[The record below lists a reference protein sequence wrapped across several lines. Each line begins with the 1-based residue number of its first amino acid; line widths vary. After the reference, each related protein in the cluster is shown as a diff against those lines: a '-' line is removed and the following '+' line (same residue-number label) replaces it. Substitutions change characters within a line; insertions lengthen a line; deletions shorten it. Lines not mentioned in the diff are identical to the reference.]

1 MNDRIQAGVATPP
14 STPSPSSS
22 PSSSARAGAPAA
34 AGDGGARWRPEVLA
48 FIEAHRR
55 DGHRC
60 ARLDP
65 LGVSRPADPT
75 LLDPQR
81 FGLQPGDWLSPA
93 GTPLWSART
102 VADLDRV
109 LKSIY
114 CGGLALDASA
124 VRDAARREWLFHEME
139 AAPPGAGGAAGRL
152 ALLERL
158 IRAQGWEE
166 HVAQAFPHAKR
177 FSLQGNETLIPL
189 LDALCEEAA
198 GLGVRRI
205 FLGMPHR
212 GRVNVLVNLMGFAPA
227 RVLDYFDPKSPHPE
241 LHTDLVY
248 HLGGERELDTP
259 RGRVTLTL
267 AHNPSHLQS
276 VHPVLT
282 GLARA
287 CQDALSRAH
296 ADQDGRRLVL
306 PLMLHGDAAF
316 AGQGVVMET
325 LMLGGK
331 PGYTVGGTV
340 HVIINNQVGFT
351 EPNPMSAWPAQYCTD
366 VTRMVD
372 APVLRVNAD
381 EPEQALRAAA
391 IAMAWRARFGSD
403 IVIDLIGYRRLG
415 HSESDVP
422 ALTRP
427 RIHALMQSH
436 PTIVDRYAAAL
447 RADGVVPP
455 DTDMASHVTHG
466 RVRAH
471 QAFAD
476 PAMPEEDESPAPL
489 RRPGEVPPLDAAAL
503 RALVEPMVR
512 WPEGFEPHAMVRTL
526 ADHWRRMA
534 GLDEPP
540 LAADWCF
547 AENLAYATILRGGL
561 NLRISGMDVRRGT
574 FLHRQAVWTS
584 QAADG
589 DGGPRDFVPLRQIA
603 QDGGESGESGGGAAD
618 GRVPAG
624 RFDIFNSPLSEEA
637 VLGFEYGYS
646 VGAQRTL
653 TVWEAQFG
661 DFVNGAQVFVDQYIS
676 SGEEKWGDTS
686 SLTVLLP
693 HGNEGI
699 GPDHS
704 SGYLSRFLQL
714 CGEDNMRVA
723 CPSTAAQ
730 WFHLLRRQ
738 AFDTLR
744 KPLIVMSPKGTLY
757 WEKASHAAIEDLTHG
772 RFQPVIDDAGIKLP
786 RQVERLLLCS
796 GKVYYDLDRGRH
808 SVARA
813 DLAIARIEQ
822 FYPFPEDEIVA
833 LLARYPALV
842 EITWVQEEHRQQ
854 GAWTFIREH
863 MDGLLPR
870 QVQLRCVARR
880 ANGSGATS
888 SHAIHQL
895 EQVELVARA
904 LGEA

>member
-1 MNDRIQAGVATPP
+1 MNDRIHD
-14 STPSPSSS
+14 
-22 PSSSARAGAPAA
+22 GAPA
-34 AGDGGARWRPEVLA
+34 GGSSTRWRPEVLA

-55 DGHRC
+55 DGHRS

-81 FGLQPGDWLSPA
+81 FGLQPGDWLSPR

-102 VADLDRV
+102 VADLDRA
-109 LKSIY
+109 LKAIY

-124 VRDAARREWLFHEME
+124 VRDASRRDWLHHAME
-139 AAPPGAGGAAGRL
+139 SAPPGAGGATDRL
-152 ALLERL
+152 ALLDRL

-177 FSLQGNETLIPL
+177 FSLEGNETLIPL
-189 LDALCEEAA
+189 LDALCEQAA
-198 GLGVRRI
+198 GHGVRRV

-227 RVLDYFDPKSPHPE
+227 RVLDFFDSKSLHPE
-241 LHTDLVY
+241 RHTDLIY
-248 HLGGERELDTP
+248 HLGGERDIDTP
-259 RGRVTLTL
+259 QGRLTLTL

-287 CQDALSRAH
+287 CQDALSRER

-391 IAMAWRARFGSD
+391 IALDWRARFGSD

-427 RIHALMQSH
+427 RIHALTQTH

-447 RADGVVPP
+447 RADRILPP
-455 DTDMASHVTHG
+455 GTDMASHVTRS

-471 QAFAD
+471 QAFSD
-476 PAMPEEDESPAPL
+476 PAMPEADDAPSPL
-489 RRPGEVPPLDAAAL
+489 RRPGEVPALDAAGVQ
-503 RALVEPMVR
+503 ALVDPMTQL
-512 WPEGFEPHAMVRTL
+512 PAGFEPHAMVRTL
-526 ADHWRRMA
+526 TDHWRRMA
-534 GLDEPP
+534 GLADPP
-540 LAADWCF
+540 LRADWCF
-547 AENLAYATILRGGL
+547 AENLAYATILQGGL
-561 NLRISGMDVRRGT
+561 NVRISGMDVRRGT

-584 QAADG
+584 QAPSQTTSQTPSQTTAAT
-589 DGGPRDFVPLRQIA
+589 GPAGEGTATEFVPLRQI
-603 QDGGESGESGGGAAD
+603 GGGGDRSVGGAGPGD
-618 GRVPAG
+618 PSRG

-646 VGAQRTL
+646 VGAPRTL

-686 SLTVLLP
+686 SLVMLLP

-714 CGEDNMRVA
+714 CGEDNLRVA

-744 KPLIVMSPKGTLY
+744 KPLVVMSPKGTLY
-757 WEKASHAAIEDLTHG
+757 HEKASHANIADLTDG
-772 RFQPVIDDAGIKLP
+772 RFQTVIDDAAVERPAQI
-786 RQVERLLLCS
+786 ERLLLCS
-796 GKVYYDLDRGRH
+796 GKVHHDLERGRR

-813 DLAIARIEQ
+813 DLALARIEQ
-822 FYPFPEDEIVA
+822 FYPFPADELAA
-833 LLARYPALV
+833 LFARYPGLV

-854 GAWTFIREH
+854 GAWTFIREQ
-863 MDGLLPR
+863 MDAVLP
-870 QVQLRCVARR
+870 QHVQLRCVARR

>member
-1 MNDRIQAGVATPP
+1 MNDRIHEPAPTGV
-14 STPSPSSS
+14 
-22 PSSSARAGAPAA
+22 PA
-34 AGDGGARWRPEVLA
+34 ARWRPEVLA
-48 FIEAHRR
+48 FIDAHRR
-55 DGHRC
+55 DGHRS

-65 LGVSRPADPT
+65 LGLSRPVDPT

-81 FGLQPGDWLSPA
+81 FGLQPGEWLSPT

-102 VADLDRV
+102 VADLDRS
-109 LKSIY
+109 LKATY
-114 CGGLALDASA
+114 CGALALDASA
-124 VRDAARREWLFHEME
+124 VRDASRRDWLFHEME
-139 AAPPGAGGAAGRL
+139 AAPPAPDSAAGRL

-158 IRAQGWEE
+158 IRAEGWEQ

-177 FSLQGNETLIPL
+177 FSLEGNETLIPL
-189 LDALCEEAA
+189 LDALCEHAA
-198 GLGVRRI
+198 GLGVRRV

-212 GRVNVLVNLMGFAPA
+212 GRVNVLVNLMGLPPA

-259 RGRVTLTL
+259 QGRLTLTL

-287 CQDALSRAH
+287 CQDAMSREH

-427 RIHALMQSH
+427 RIHALTQSH
-436 PTIVDRYAAAL
+436 PTIVERYTAAL

-476 PAMPEEDESPAPL
+476 PDPHRAVSVPAPL
-489 RRPGEVPPLDAAAL
+489 RRPGEAPPLDVEGM
-503 RALVEPMVR
+503 RALVRAMTR
-512 WPEGFEPHAMVRTL
+512 LPEGFEPHAMVRTL
-526 ADHWRRMA
+526 VEHWQRMA
-534 GLDEPP
+534 GLADTTQPV
-540 LAADWCF
+540 DWCF
-547 AENLAYATILRGGL
+547 AENLAYATVLRGGHHV
-561 NLRISGMDVRRGT
+561 RVSGMDVRRGT

-584 QAADG
+584 QETSEAGPARGAPAAAG
-589 DGGPRDFVPLRQIA
+589 AAAEFVPLRQVTA
-603 QDGGESGESGGGAAD
+603 GDGPGPGP
-618 GRVPAG
+618 VG

-646 VGAQRTL
+646 VGASRTL

-686 SLTVLLP
+686 SLTLLLP
-693 HGNEGI
+693 HGHEGI

-704 SGYLSRFLQL
+704 SAYLSRFLQL
-714 CGEDNMRVA
+714 CGADNLRVA

-744 KPLIVMSPKGTLY
+744 KPLVVMSPKGTLY
-757 WEKASHAAIEDLTHG
+757 WEKVSHASIEALTGG
-772 RFQPVIDDAGIKLP
+772 RFEAVLDDVSVERP
-786 RQVERLLLCS
+786 EQVERLLLCS
-796 GKVYYDLDRGRH
+796 GKVYYDLDRGRRA
-808 SVARA
+808 VARA
-813 DLAIARIEQ
+813 DLAVARIEQ
-822 FYPFPEDEIVA
+822 FYPFPEDA
-833 LLARYPALV
+833 LTALFARYPALV

-854 GAWTFIREH
+854 GAWSFIREH
-863 MDGLLPR
+863 LEPAMPPHAR
-870 QVQLRCVARR
+870 LRCVSRA

-888 SHAIHQL
+888 SQAIHAR
-895 EQVELVARA
+895 EQADLVARA
-904 LGEA
+904 LGEG

>member
-1 MNDRIQAGVATPP
+1 MNDRIQEGATAPASLSDSRP
-14 STPSPSSS
+14 DPRSASPS
-22 PSSSARAGAPAA
+22 AA
-34 AGDGGARWRPEVLA
+34 AGARWRPEVLA

-55 DGHRC
+55 DGHRS

-65 LGVSRPADPT
+65 LGVSRPADPG
-75 LLDPQR
+75 LLDPQC
-81 FGLQPGDWLSPA
+81 FGLQPGEWLSPA
-93 GTPLWSART
+93 GAPLWSART
-102 VADLDRV
+102 VADLDRA
-109 LKSIY
+109 LKAIY

-124 VRDAARREWLFHEME
+124 VRDASRRDWLHHEME
-139 AAPPGAGGAAGRL
+139 ASPPVPGGAAERL
-152 ALLERL
+152 ALLDRL

-177 FSLQGNETLIPL
+177 FSLEGNETLIPL
-189 LDALCEEAA
+189 LDALCAEAA
-198 GLGVRRI
+198 DHGVRRI

-212 GRVNVLVNLMGFAPA
+212 GRVNVLVNLMGFPPA
-227 RVLDYFDPKSPHPE
+227 RVLDHFDPKSPHPE
-241 LHTDLVY
+241 RHTDLVY

-259 RGRVTLTL
+259 RGRLTLTL

-287 CQDALSRAH
+287 CQDALSRER

-366 VTRMVD
+366 VTRMID

-427 RIHALMQSH
+427 RIHALTQSH

-447 RADGVVPP
+447 RADRVVPP
-455 DTDMASHVTHG
+455 DTDLASHVTRS

-471 QAFAD
+471 QAFSD
-476 PAMPEEDESPAPL
+476 PALPAEDETPSPL
-489 RRPGEVPPLDAAAL
+489 RRPGAVPALDAAGVQAL
-503 RALVEPMVR
+503 IDPMTR
-512 WPEGFEPHAMVRTL
+512 LPDGFEPHAMVRTL
-526 ADHWRRMA
+526 VDHWRRMA
-534 GLDEPP
+534 GLAEPP
-540 LAADWCF
+540 LRADWCF

-561 NLRISGMDVRRGT
+561 NVRVSGMDVRRGT

-584 QAADG
+584 QEAGSAGGARDGTAAE
-589 DGGPRDFVPLRQIA
+589 FVPLRQVA
-603 QDGGESGESGGGAAD
+603 AGDGPS
-618 GRVPAG
+618 G
-624 RFDIFNSPLSEEA
+624 RFDIHNSPLSEEA

-646 VGAQRTL
+646 VGAARTL

-686 SLTVLLP
+686 SLAVLLP

-714 CGEDNMRVA
+714 CGEDNLRVA

-757 WEKASHAAIEDLTHG
+757 WEKASHAGIEELTG
-772 RFQPVIDDAGIKLP
+772 GSFQTVIDDTTVEDP

-796 GKVYYDLDRGRH
+796 GKVYYDLDRGRR

-813 DLAIARIEQ
+813 DLAVARIEQ
-822 FYPFPEDEIVA
+822 FYPFPAQALEA

-854 GAWTFIREH
+854 GAWSFIREQ
-863 MDGLLPR
+863 MDELLPPHAR
-870 QVQLRCVARR
+870 LRCVARR
-880 ANGSGATS
+880 PNGSGATS

>member
-1 MNDRIQAGVATPP
+1 MNDRIQDGSPAGES
-14 STPSPSSS
+14 ST
-22 PSSSARAGAPAA
+22 
-34 AGDGGARWRPEVLA
+34 RWRPEVLA

-55 DGHRC
+55 DGHRS

-81 FGLQPGDWLSPA
+81 FGLQPGDWLSPR

-102 VADLDRV
+102 VADLDRA
-109 LKSIY
+109 LKAVY

-124 VRDAARREWLFHEME
+124 VRDPSRRDWLHHAME
-139 AAPPGAGGAAGRL
+139 SAPPGAGGAAERL
-152 ALLERL
+152 ALLDRL

-177 FSLQGNETLIPL
+177 FSLEGNETLIPL
-189 LDALCEEAA
+189 LDALCEAAA
-198 GLGVRRI
+198 GHGVRRV

-212 GRVNVLVNLMGFAPA
+212 GRVNVLVNLMGFPPA
-227 RVLDYFDPKSPHPE
+227 RVLDFFDPKSPHPE
-241 LHTDLVY
+241 RHTDLIY

-259 RGRVTLTL
+259 QGRLTLTL

-287 CQDALSRAH
+287 CQDALGRER

-391 IAMAWRARFGSD
+391 IALDWRSRFGAD

-427 RIHALMQSH
+427 RIHAQTQTH
-436 PTIVDRYAAAL
+436 PTVVDRYAAAL
-447 RADGVVPP
+447 RADRVLPP
-455 DTDMASHVTHG
+455 ATDMASHVTRS

-471 QAFAD
+471 QVFSD
-476 PAMPEEDESPAPL
+476 PAMPESDDAPSAL
-489 RRPGEVPPLDAAAL
+489 RRPGEVPPLDLAGVQAL
-503 RALVEPMVR
+503 IDPMTR
-512 WPEGFEPHAMVRTL
+512 LPAGFEPHAMVRTL
-526 ADHWRRMA
+526 TDHWRRMA
-534 GLDEPP
+534 GLADPP
-540 LAADWCF
+540 LRADWCF
-547 AENLAYATILRGGL
+547 AENLAYATMLQGGL
-561 NLRISGMDVRRGT
+561 NVRISGMDVRRGT

-584 QAADG
+584 QASRESEPVA
-589 DGGPRDFVPLRQIA
+589 FVPLRQI
-603 QDGGESGESGGGAAD
+603 GA
-618 GRVPAG
+618 GH
-624 RFDIFNSPLSEEA
+624 FDIFNSPLSEEA

-646 VGAQRTL
+646 VAATRTL

-686 SLTVLLP
+686 SLVMLLP

-714 CGEDNMRVA
+714 CGEDNLRVA

-744 KPLIVMSPKGTLY
+744 KPLVVMSPKGTLY
-757 WEKASHAAIEDLTHG
+757 HEQASHAEIADLTGG
-772 RFQPVIDDAGIKLP
+772 RFQTVIDDASVELP
-786 RQVERLLLCS
+786 AQVERLLLCS
-796 GKVYYDLDRGRH
+796 GKVAHDLERGRR

-813 DLAIARIEQ
+813 DLALARIEQ
-822 FYPFPEDEIVA
+822 FYPFPSEELVA
-833 LLARYPALV
+833 LFARYPRLV

-854 GAWTFIREH
+854 GAWTFIREQ
-863 MDGLLPR
+863 MDAVLP
-870 QVQLRCVARR
+870 QHVQLRCVARR

>member
-1 MNDRIQAGVATPP
+1 MNDRIHEAVAALHEHP
-14 STPSPSSS
+14 
-22 PSSSARAGAPAA
+22 
-34 AGDGGARWRPEVLA
+34 GGPWRPEVLA
-48 FIEAHRR
+48 FIDAHRR
-55 DGHRC
+55 DGHRS

-65 LGVSRPADPT
+65 LEIASPAEPA
-75 LLDPQR
+75 LLDARR
-81 FGLQPGDWLSPA
+81 FGLRPDDRLSPSGA
-93 GTPLWSART
+93 PIWGARM
-102 VADLDRV
+102 VGELDRT
-109 LKSIY
+109 LKAIY

-124 VRDAARREWLFHEME
+124 VRDDARRDWLFGAME
-139 AAPPGAGGAAGRL
+139 AGAHASGSAPERL
-152 ALLERL
+152 ELLERL
-158 IRAQGWEE
+158 IWAQDWEA
-166 HVAQAFPHAKR
+166 HVAHAFPHAKR
-177 FSLQGNETLIPL
+177 FSLEGNETLIPL
-189 LDALCEEAA
+189 LHALCEEAA
-198 GLGVRRI
+198 GHGVQRI

-212 GRVNVLVNLMGFAPA
+212 GRVNALVNLMGFPPA

-248 HLGGERELDTP
+248 HLGGQREIDTR
-259 RGRVTLTL
+259 RGRLTLTL
-267 AHNPSHLQS
+267 THNPSHLQS

-287 CQDALSRAH
+287 HQDALGGARA
-296 ADQDGRRLVL
+296 DGDARPLVL

-351 EPNPMSAWPAQYCTD
+351 EPNPMSARSARYCTD

-391 IAMAWRARFGSD
+391 IALAWRARFGSD
-403 IVIDLIGYRRLG
+403 IVIDLVGYRREG

-427 RIHALMQSH
+427 QVQARMRMH
-436 PTIVDRYAAAL
+436 PTVVDRYAAAL
-447 RADGVVPP
+447 CADGLLPYAA
-455 DTDMASHVTHG
+455 MASHIM
-466 RVRAH
+466 RIRMLAH
-471 QAFAD
+471 QAFA
-476 PAMPEEDESPAPL
+476 APAPPPDL
-489 RRPGEVPPLDAAAL
+489 ALPAAPHHRSETPRLDQDGVATLIDAMTRPPA
-503 RALVEPMVR
+503 
-512 WPEGFEPHAMVRTL
+512 GFEPHAVVRTL
-526 ADHWRRMA
+526 IDHWRRMA
-534 GLDEPP
+534 GLAQPP
-540 LAADWCF
+540 LPADWSF
-547 AENLAYATILRGGL
+547 AENLAYATMLSGGIDVRL
-561 NLRISGMDVRRGT
+561 SGMDVRRGT

-584 QAADG
+584 QVSASDDGMRAD
-589 DGGPRDFVPLRQIA
+589 PPAEFVPLRQV
-603 QDGGESGESGGGAAD
+603 GAAD
-618 GRVPAG
+618 GRSGRSG

-646 VGAQRTL
+646 VGAAGTL
-653 TVWEAQFG
+653 TLWEAQFG

-686 SLTVLLP
+686 SLVVLLP

-714 CGEDNMRVA
+714 CGDDNLRVA

-738 AFDTLR
+738 AFDPVR
-744 KPLIVMSPKGTLY
+744 KPLIVMSPKGQLY
-757 WEKASHAAIEDLTHG
+757 AEKASHAEPAELTDG
-772 RFQPVIDDAGIKLP
+772 RFQRVVDDASVANP

-796 GKVYYDLDRGRH
+796 GKVFYDLDRGRH
-808 SVARA
+808 AAART

-822 FYPFPEDEIVA
+822 LYPFPTDE
-833 LLARYPALV
+833 LLAVFAHYPSLV
-842 EITWVQEEHRQQ
+842 EVAWVQEEHRQQ
-854 GAWTFIREH
+854 GAWSFIREQI
-863 MDGLLPR
+863 DAVLPR
-870 QVQLRCVARR
+870 HVPLRCVARS

-888 SHAIHQL
+888 SQALHQR
-895 EQVELVARA
+895 EQAELVARA
-904 LGEA
+904 LGA

>member
-1 MNDRIQAGVATPP
+1 MNDRMQE
-14 STPSPSSS
+14 
-22 PSSSARAGAPAA
+22 GAPA
-34 AGDGGARWRPEVLA
+34 GETPTRWRPEVLA
-48 FIEAHRR
+48 FIDAHRR
-55 DGHRC
+55 DGHRS

-65 LGVSRPADPT
+65 LGLSRPADPT
-75 LLDPQR
+75 LLDPLR
-81 FGLQPGDWLSPA
+81 FGLHPGDWLSPR

-102 VADLDRV
+102 VADLDRA
-109 LKSIY
+109 LKAIY

-124 VRDAARREWLFHEME
+124 VRDASRRDWLHHAME
-139 AAPPGAGGAAGRL
+139 SAPPGAGGAAERL
-152 ALLERL
+152 ALLDRL

-177 FSLQGNETLIPL
+177 FSLEGNETLIPL
-189 LDALCEEAA
+189 LDALCEQAA
-198 GLGVRRI
+198 GHGVRRI

-212 GRVNVLVNLMGFAPA
+212 GRVNVLVNLMGVPPA
-227 RVLDYFDPKSPHPE
+227 RVLDFFDPKSPHPE
-241 LHTDLVY
+241 RHTDLIY

-287 CQDALSRAH
+287 CQDALSRER

-391 IAMAWRARFGSD
+391 IALDWRARFGAD

-427 RIHALMQSH
+427 RIHALTQTH
-436 PTIVDRYAAAL
+436 PTIVDRYADAL
-447 RADGVVPP
+447 RADRVLPP
-455 DTDMASHVTHG
+455 DTDMASHLTHS

-471 QAFAD
+471 QAFSD
-476 PAMPEEDESPAPL
+476 PAMPEPDEAPSPL
-489 RRPGEVPPLDAAAL
+489 RRPGEVPALDAHGVQAL
-503 RALVEPMVR
+503 IDPMTR
-512 WPEGFEPHAMVRTL
+512 LPDGFEPHAMVRTL

-534 GLDEPP
+534 GLADPP
-540 LAADWCF
+540 LRADWCF
-547 AENLAYATILRGGL
+547 AENLAYATILQGGL
-561 NLRISGMDVRRGT
+561 NVRISGMDVRRGT

-584 QAADG
+584 QTSAVTDASG
-589 DGGPRDFVPLRQIA
+589 EGGPTEFVPLRQIGA
-603 QDGGESGESGGGAAD
+603 GHVHGHGHDHDHDHGHDQGQGGGPGD
-618 GRVPAG
+618 PSRG

-646 VGAQRTL
+646 VGARRTL

-686 SLTVLLP
+686 SLVMLLP

-714 CGEDNMRVA
+714 CGEDNLRVA

-757 WEKASHAAIEDLTHG
+757 HEPASHAEIAELTSG
-772 RFQPVIDDAGIKLP
+772 CFQPVIDDASVERP
-786 RQVERLLLCS
+786 SQVERLLLCS
-796 GKVYYDLDRGRH
+796 GKVYHDLDRGRR

-813 DLAIARIEQ
+813 DLALARIEQ
-822 FYPFPEDEIVA
+822 FYPFPADA
-833 LLARYPALV
+833 LTALFARYPALV

-854 GAWTFIREH
+854 GAWTFLREQ
-863 MDGLLPR
+863 MDAVLPR
-870 QVQLRCVARR
+870 QVPLRCVARR

-888 SHAIHQL
+888 SHTIHQL
-895 EQVELVARA
+895 EQMALVARA

>member
-1 MNDRIQAGVATPP
+1 MNDRIHDD
-14 STPSPSSS
+14 
-22 PSSSARAGAPAA
+22 APA
-34 AGDGGARWRPEVLA
+34 GESSTRWRPEVLA

-55 DGHRC
+55 DGHRS

-81 FGLQPGDWLSPA
+81 FGLNPGDWLSPR

-102 VADLDRV
+102 VADLDRA
-109 LKSIY
+109 LKAIY

-124 VRDAARREWLFHEME
+124 VRDASRRDWLHHAME
-139 AAPPGAGGAAGRL
+139 SAPPGAGGATERL
-152 ALLERL
+152 ALLDRL

-177 FSLQGNETLIPL
+177 FSLEGNETLIPL

-198 GLGVRRI
+198 GHGVRRI

-212 GRVNVLVNLMGFAPA
+212 GRVNVLVNLMGFPPA
-227 RVLDYFDPKSPHPE
+227 RVLDFFDPKSPHPE
-241 LHTDLVY
+241 RHTDLIY

-259 RGRVTLTL
+259 QGRLTLTL

-287 CQDALSRAH
+287 CQDALSRER

-391 IAMAWRARFGSD
+391 IALAWRARFGSD

-427 RIHALMQSH
+427 RIHALMQTH

-447 RADGVVPP
+447 RADRVLPP
-455 DTDMASHVTHG
+455 DTDMASHLTHS

-471 QAFAD
+471 QAFSD
-476 PAMPEEDESPAPL
+476 PAMPVADDGPSPL
-489 RRPGEVPPLDAAAL
+489 RRPGEVPPLDIAGL
-503 RALVEPMVR
+503 QALVDPMTR
-512 WPEGFEPHAMVRTL
+512 LPEGFEPHAMVRTL
-526 ADHWRRMA
+526 TDHWRRMA
-534 GLDEPP
+534 GLADPP
-540 LAADWCF
+540 LRADWCF

-561 NLRISGMDVRRGT
+561 PVRISGMDVRRGT

-584 QAADG
+584 QTGAAG
-589 DGGPRDFVPLRQIA
+589 EGTPVEFVPLRQIN
-603 QDGGESGESGGGAAD
+603 GGAGA
-618 GRVPAG
+618 

-646 VGAQRTL
+646 VGARRTL

-661 DFVNGAQVFVDQYIS
+661 DFVNGAQVFVDQFIS

-686 SLTVLLP
+686 ALVMLLP

-714 CGEDNMRVA
+714 CGEDNLRVA

-744 KPLIVMSPKGTLY
+744 KPLVVMSPKGTLY
-757 WEKASHAAIEDLTHG
+757 HEPASHADITDLTTG
-772 RFQPVIDDAGIKLP
+772 RFQPVIDDATVERPSQI
-786 RQVERLLLCS
+786 ERLLLCS
-796 GKVYYDLDRGRH
+796 GKVHHDLDRGRR

-813 DLAIARIEQ
+813 DLALARIEQ
-822 FYPFPEDEIVA
+822 FYPFPAEELTA
-833 LLARYPALV
+833 LFARYPALV

-854 GAWTFIREH
+854 GAWTFMREQ
-863 MDGLLPR
+863 MDAVLPPH
-870 QVQLRCVARR
+870 VQLRCVARR
-880 ANGSGATS
+880 PNGSGATS

-895 EQVELVARA
+895 EQVDLVARA

>member
-1 MNDRIQAGVATPP
+1 MNDRIKEGAA
-14 STPSPSSS
+14 SPGN
-22 PSSSARAGAPAA
+22 A
-34 AGDGGARWRPEVLA
+34 DHRWRPEVLA

-55 DGHRC
+55 DGHRG

-65 LGVSRPADPT
+65 LGLSRPADLT
-75 LLDPQR
+75 LLDPRR

-102 VADLDRV
+102 VGDLDRA
-109 LKSIY
+109 LKAIY

-124 VRDAARREWLFHEME
+124 VRDATRRDWLFHEME
-139 AAPPGAGGAAGRL
+139 SAPPAPDGAAQRL

-177 FSLQGNETLIPL
+177 FSLEGNETLIPL
-189 LDALCEEAA
+189 LDALCAA
-198 GLGVRRI
+198 AADQGVRRI

-212 GRVNVLVNLMGFAPA
+212 GRVNVLVNLMGVAPA

-248 HLGGERELDTP
+248 HLGAERELDTP
-259 RGRVTLTL
+259 NGRVTLMLT
-267 AHNPSHLQS
+267 HNPSHLQS

-287 CQDALSRAH
+287 CQDALSRER

-325 LMLGGK
+325 LMLGNK

-391 IAMAWRARFGSD
+391 IALAWRARFGSD

-427 RIHALMQSH
+427 RIHALMQTH

-476 PAMPEEDESPAPL
+476 PAIPDDDDGPTPL
-489 RRPGEVPPLDAAAL
+489 RRPGEVPAIDAAGIQAL
-503 RALVEPMVR
+503 IGPMTA
-512 WPEGFEPHAMVRTL
+512 WPERFEPHAMVRTL
-526 ADHWRRMA
+526 AEHWRRMA
-534 GLDEPP
+534 GLAEPP
-540 LAADWCF
+540 LPADWCF

-561 NLRISGMDVRRGT
+561 NVRVSGMDVRRGT

-584 QAADG
+584 QDTAAADG
-589 DGGPRDFVPLRQIA
+589 APMDFVPLRQVA
-603 QDGGESGESGGGAAD
+603 NGSGD
-618 GRVPAG
+618 AG

-646 VGAQRTL
+646 VGAARTL

-686 SLTVLLP
+686 SLAVLLP

-714 CGEDNMRVA
+714 CGEDNLRVA

-757 WEKASHAAIEDLTHG
+757 WEKASHASIGDLTGG
-772 RFQPVIDDAGIKLP
+772 RFQTVIDDAAVESP

-796 GKVYYDLDRGRH
+796 GKVYYDLERGRR

-813 DLAIARIEQ
+813 DLALARIEQ
-822 FYPFPEDEIVA
+822 FYPFPEEELVA
-833 LLARYPALV
+833 LLARYPSLV

-854 GAWTFIREH
+854 GAWSFIREQMEAVMPPH
-863 MDGLLPR
+863 AR
-870 QVQLRCVARR
+870 LRCVARR
-880 ANGSGATS
+880 ANGCGATS
-888 SHAIHQL
+888 SHALHQL

>member
-1 MNDRIQAGVATPP
+1 MNDRIHE
-14 STPSPSSS
+14 
-22 PSSSARAGAPAA
+22 GAPP
-34 AGDGGARWRPEVLA
+34 GGPATRWRPEVIA
-48 FIEAHRR
+48 FIDAHRR

-65 LGVSRPADPT
+65 LGLSRPADLA
-75 LLDPQR
+75 LLDPHR
-81 FGLQPGDWLSPA
+81 FGLQPGDWLSPT

-102 VADLDRV
+102 VGDLDRT
-109 LKSIY
+109 LKAVY

-124 VRDAARREWLFHEME
+124 VRDDARREWLFREME
-139 AAPPGAGGAAGRL
+139 AAPPTPGGAAQRL
-152 ALLERL
+152 ALLEL
-158 IRAQGWEE
+158 LVRAQAWEA

-177 FSLQGNETLIPL
+177 FSLEGNETLIPL
-189 LDALCEEAA
+189 LHALCEQAA
-198 GLGVRRI
+198 DAGVRRI

-212 GRVNVLVNLMGFAPA
+212 GRVNVLVNLMGMAPA
-227 RVLDYFDPKSPHPE
+227 RVLDYFDPKSPTPE

-248 HLGGERELDTP
+248 HLGGERELPTAHGP
-259 RGRVTLTL
+259 VSLTL

-276 VHPVLT
+276 VQPVLT

-287 CQDALSRAH
+287 CQDALDRAPGAAPH
-296 ADQDGRRLVL
+296 TGRREVL
-306 PLMLHGDAAF
+306 ALMLHGDAAF

-331 PGYTVGGTV
+331 PGYSVGGTV
-340 HVIINNQVGFT
+340 HVVINNQVGFT

-391 IAMAWRARFGSD
+391 LAIAWRARFGSD
-403 IVIDLIGYRRLG
+403 VVIDLIGYRRLG

-427 RIHALMQSH
+427 RIHAATQAH
-436 PTIVDRYAAAL
+436 PTVVDRYAAAL
-447 RADGVVPP
+447 KADGVAAPEG
-455 DTDMASHVTHG
+455 DMASHVTG
-466 RVRAH
+466 ARVRAH

-476 PAMPEEDESPAPL
+476 PVRPIEDEAPQAL
-489 RRPGEVPPLDAAAL
+489 RRPGEVPPLDADGV
-503 RALVEPMVR
+503 RALIDPMTR
-512 WPEGFEPHAMVRTL
+512 LPEDFEPHAMVRTL
-526 ADHWRRMA
+526 TEHWRRMA
-534 GLDEPP
+534 GIAEPSLP
-540 LAADWCF
+540 LDWCF
-547 AENLAYATILRGGL
+547 AENLAYATILRGGM
-561 NLRISGMDVRRGT
+561 NVRISGMDVRRGT

-584 QAADG
+584 QAPSSSCSSSSSSSSSTSSSSSSSSATARPSDG
-589 DGGPRDFVPLRQIA
+589 AAAAPREFVPLRHIPA
-603 QDGGESGESGGGAAD
+603 GG
-618 GRVPAG
+618 G
-624 RFDIFNSPLSEEA
+624 RFDIYNSPLSEEA
-637 VLGFEYGYS
+637 VLGFEYGFS
-646 VGAQRTL
+646 VGATRTL

-676 SGEEKWGDTS
+676 SGEEKWGDAS
-686 SLTVLLP
+686 GLTVLLP

-714 CGEDNMRVA
+714 CGEDNLRVC
-723 CPSTAAQ
+723 CPSTSAQ

-757 WEKASHAAIEDLTHG
+757 FEKASHGAVEDLTRGHF
-772 RFQPVIDDAGIKLP
+772 RTVIDDPGVERP
-786 RQVERLLLCS
+786 RQIERLLLCS
-796 GKVYYDLDRGRH
+796 GKVFYDLERGRR

-813 DLAIARIEQ
+813 DLALARIEQ
-822 FYPFPEDEIVA
+822 FYPFPEDELIA
-833 LLARYPALV
+833 LFARYPALV

-854 GAWTFIREH
+854 GAWTFIREQL
-863 MDGLLPR
+863 DEILPAHCK
-870 QVQLRCVARR
+870 LRCVARR
-880 ANGSGATS
+880 PNASGATS

-895 EQVELVARA
+895 EQVDLVARA

>member
-1 MNDRIQAGVATPP
+1 MNDRIHDDAP
-14 STPSPSSS
+14 SGNTST
-22 PSSSARAGAPAA
+22 
-34 AGDGGARWRPEVLA
+34 RWRPEVLA
-48 FIEAHRR
+48 FIDAHRR

-65 LGVSRPADPT
+65 LGLSRPADPG
-75 LLDPQR
+75 LLDPHR

-102 VADLDRV
+102 VADLDRT
-109 LKSIY
+109 LKAVY
-114 CGGLALDASA
+114 CDGLALDASA
-124 VRDAARREWLFHEME
+124 VRDDARRDWLFREME
-139 AAPPGAGGAAGRL
+139 AAPPTPGGAAQRL
-152 ALLERL
+152 ALLEL
-158 IRAQGWEE
+158 LVRAQAWEA

-177 FSLQGNETLIPL
+177 FSLEGNETLIPL
-189 LDALCEEAA
+189 LHALCDEAA
-198 GLGVRRI
+198 GSGVRRI

-212 GRVNVLVNLMGFAPA
+212 GRVNVLVNLMGLAPA
-227 RVLDYFDPKSPHPE
+227 RVLDYFDPKSPTPE

-248 HLGGERELDTP
+248 HLGGERELTTP
-259 RGRVTLTL
+259 HGPLSLTL

-282 GLARA
+282 GMARA
-287 CQDALSRAH
+287 CQDALDRAPGAQ
-296 ADQDGRRLVL
+296 ADAGRREVL
-306 PLMLHGDAAF
+306 ALMLHGDAAF

-331 PGYTVGGTV
+331 PGYGVGGTV

-391 IAMAWRARFGSD
+391 IAIAWRARFGSD

-427 RIHALMQSH
+427 HIHAITQTH
-436 PTIVDRYAAAL
+436 PTVVDRYAAAL
-447 RADGVVPP
+447 KADGVAAP
-455 DTDMASHVTHG
+455 DADMASHLTHA

-476 PAMPEEDESPAPL
+476 PSLPEEAETPHAL
-489 RRPGEVPPLDAAAL
+489 RRPGETPPLDAAGV
-503 RALVEPMVR
+503 RALVDAMTR
-512 WPEGFEPHAMVRTL
+512 LPEDFEPHAMVRTL
-526 ADHWRRMA
+526 TDHWRRMA
-534 GLDEPP
+534 GIAEPP
-540 LAADWCF
+540 LPLDWCF
-547 AENLAYATILRGGL
+547 AENLAVATILRGGM
-561 NLRISGMDVRRGT
+561 NVRISGMDVRRGT

-584 QAADG
+584 QRSGSSDAPAE
-589 DGGPRDFVPLRQIA
+589 FVPLRQIPP
-603 QDGGESGESGGGAAD
+603 GG
-618 GRVPAG
+618 G
-624 RFDIFNSPLSEEA
+624 RFDIYNSPLSEEA

-646 VGAQRTL
+646 VGAARTL

-676 SGEEKWGDTS
+676 SGEEKWGDAS

-714 CGEDNMRVA
+714 CGEDNLRVC

-757 WEKASHAAIEDLTHG
+757 YEKASHGAVEDLTG
-772 RFQPVIDDAGIKLP
+772 GEFLQVIDDARVELP

-796 GKVYYDLDRGRH
+796 GKVHYDLERGRR

-813 DLAIARIEQ
+813 DLALARIEQ
-822 FYPFPEDEIVA
+822 FYPFPAEA
-833 LLARYPALV
+833 LIALFARYPALV
-842 EITWVQEEHRQQ
+842 EITWVQEEHRQH
-854 GAWTFIREH
+854 GAWAFMREQ
-863 MDGLLPR
+863 LEEILPAHCK
-870 QVQLRCVARR
+870 LRCVARR
-880 ANGSGATS
+880 PNASGATS

>member
-1 MNDRIQAGVATPP
+1 MNDRIQDGSPAGES
-14 STPSPSSS
+14 ST
-22 PSSSARAGAPAA
+22 
-34 AGDGGARWRPEVLA
+34 RWRPEVLA

-55 DGHRC
+55 DGHRS

-81 FGLQPGDWLSPA
+81 FGLQPGDWLSPR

-102 VADLDRV
+102 VADLDRA
-109 LKSIY
+109 LKAVY

-124 VRDAARREWLFHEME
+124 VRDASRRDWLHHAME
-139 AAPPGAGGAAGRL
+139 SAPPGAGGAAERL
-152 ALLERL
+152 ALLDRL

-177 FSLQGNETLIPL
+177 FSLEGNETLIPL
-189 LDALCEEAA
+189 LDALCEAAA
-198 GLGVRRI
+198 GHGVRRV

-212 GRVNVLVNLMGFAPA
+212 GRVNVLVNLMGFPPA
-227 RVLDYFDPKSPHPE
+227 RVLDFFDPKSPHPE
-241 LHTDLVY
+241 RHTDLIY

-259 RGRVTLTL
+259 QGRLTLTL

-287 CQDALSRAH
+287 CQDALGRER

-391 IAMAWRARFGSD
+391 IALDWRSRFGSD

-427 RIHALMQSH
+427 RIHAQTQTH
-436 PTIVDRYAAAL
+436 PTVVDRYAAAL
-447 RADGVVPP
+447 RADRVLPP
-455 DTDMASHVTHG
+455 ATDMASHVTRS

-471 QAFAD
+471 QVFSD
-476 PAMPEEDESPAPL
+476 PAMPESDDTPSAL
-489 RRPGEVPPLDAAAL
+489 RRPGEVPALDLAGVQAL
-503 RALVEPMVR
+503 IDPMTR
-512 WPEGFEPHAMVRTL
+512 LPAGFEPHAMVRTL
-526 ADHWRRMA
+526 TDHWRRMA
-534 GLDEPP
+534 GLADPP
-540 LAADWCF
+540 LRADWCF
-547 AENLAYATILRGGL
+547 AENLAYATMLQGGL
-561 NLRISGMDVRRGT
+561 NVRISGMDVRRGT

-584 QAADG
+584 QASRESEPVA
-589 DGGPRDFVPLRQIA
+589 FVPLRQI
-603 QDGGESGESGGGAAD
+603 GA
-618 GRVPAG
+618 GH
-624 RFDIFNSPLSEEA
+624 FDIFNSPLSEEA

-646 VGAQRTL
+646 VAATRTL

-686 SLTVLLP
+686 SLVMLLP

-714 CGEDNMRVA
+714 CGEDNLRVA

-744 KPLIVMSPKGTLY
+744 KPLVVMSPKGTLY
-757 WEKASHAAIEDLTHG
+757 HEQASHAEIADLTGG
-772 RFQPVIDDAGIKLP
+772 RFQTVIDDASVELP
-786 RQVERLLLCS
+786 AQVERLLLCS
-796 GKVYYDLDRGRH
+796 GKVAHDLERGRR

-813 DLAIARIEQ
+813 DLALARIEQ
-822 FYPFPEDEIVA
+822 FYPFPSEELVA
-833 LLARYPALV
+833 LFARYPRLV

-854 GAWTFIREH
+854 GAWTFIREQ
-863 MDGLLPR
+863 MDAVLP
-870 QVQLRCVARR
+870 QHVQLRCVARR

>member
-1 MNDRIQAGVATPP
+1 MNDRIHD
-14 STPSPSSS
+14 
-22 PSSSARAGAPAA
+22 GAPA
-34 AGDGGARWRPEVLA
+34 GESSTRWRPEVLA

-55 DGHRC
+55 DGHRS

-65 LGVSRPADPT
+65 LGLSRPADPT

-81 FGLQPGDWLSPA
+81 FGLNPGDWLSPR

-102 VADLDRV
+102 VGDLDRA
-109 LKSIY
+109 LKAIY

-124 VRDAARREWLFHEME
+124 VRDASRRDWLHHAME
-139 AAPPGAGGAAGRL
+139 SAPPGAGGAAERL
-152 ALLERL
+152 ALLDRL
-158 IRAQGWEE
+158 IRAQGWEQ

-177 FSLQGNETLIPL
+177 FSLEGNETLIPL
-189 LDALCEEAA
+189 LDALCEAAA
-198 GLGVRRI
+198 GHGVRRV

-212 GRVNVLVNLMGFAPA
+212 GRVNVLVNLMGFPPA
-227 RVLDYFDPKSPHPE
+227 RVLDFFDPKSPHPE
-241 LHTDLVY
+241 LHTDLIY

-259 RGRVTLTL
+259 QGRLTLTL

-287 CQDALSRAH
+287 CQDALGRER

-391 IAMAWRARFGSD
+391 IALDWRARFGSD

-427 RIHALMQSH
+427 RIHALMQTH
-436 PTIVDRYAAAL
+436 PTIVDRYADAL
-447 RADGVVPP
+447 RADRVLPP
-455 DTDMASHVTHG
+455 GTDMASHVTRSG
-466 RVRAH
+466 VRAH
-471 QAFAD
+471 QAFSDPRIPEAD
-476 PAMPEEDESPAPL
+476 DAPSPL
-489 RRPGEVPPLDAAAL
+489 RRPGEVPPLDLAGL
-503 RALVEPMVR
+503 QALVDPMTR
-512 WPEGFEPHAMVRTL
+512 LPDGFEPHAMVRTL
-526 ADHWRRMA
+526 TDHWRRMA
-534 GLDEPP
+534 ALADPP
-540 LAADWCF
+540 LRADWCF
-547 AENLAYATILRGGL
+547 AENLAYATILQGGL
-561 NLRISGMDVRRGT
+561 NVRISGMDVRRGT

-584 QAADG
+584 QTTAST
-589 DGGPRDFVPLRQIA
+589 GPSGEGVPTEFVPLRQI
-603 QDGGESGESGGGAAD
+603 GGGNRDHGPDAERGGARGEAPRAGPGD
-618 GRVPAG
+618 PSRG

-686 SLTVLLP
+686 SLVMLLP

-714 CGEDNMRVA
+714 CGEDNLRVA

-744 KPLIVMSPKGTLY
+744 KPLVVMSPKGTLY
-757 WEKASHAAIEDLTHG
+757 HEKASHAEIADLTTG
-772 RFQPVIDDAGIKLP
+772 GFQPVIDDAAVERPAQI
-786 RQVERLLLCS
+786 ERLLLCS
-796 GKVYYDLDRGRH
+796 GKVHHDLERGRR

-813 DLAIARIEQ
+813 DLALARIEQ
-822 FYPFPEDEIVA
+822 FYPFPAEELTA
-833 LLARYPALV
+833 LFARYPGLV

-854 GAWTFIREH
+854 GAWTFIREQ
-863 MDGLLPR
+863 MDAVLP
-870 QVQLRCVARR
+870 QHVPLRCVARR

-904 LGEA
+904 LGEI

>member
-1 MNDRIQAGVATPP
+1 MNDRIQVGAAASAT
-14 STPSPSSS
+14 S
-22 PSSSARAGAPAA
+22 SSSAAPSPTSPAA
-34 AGDGGARWRPEVLA
+34 SAASAPPDAARWRPEVLA

-65 LGVSRPADPT
+65 LGLSRPADPA
-75 LLDPQR
+75 LLDPER
-81 FGLQPGDWLSPA
+81 FGLHPGDWLSPA

-102 VADLDRV
+102 VGDLDRT

-114 CGGLALDASA
+114 CGGLALDTSA
-124 VRDAARREWLFHEME
+124 VRDPGRRDWLYHEME
-139 AAPPGAGGAAGRL
+139 ASPPVPAAAERL

-177 FSLQGNETLIPL
+177 FSLEGNETLIPL
-189 LDALCEEAA
+189 LEALCEEAA
-198 GLGVRRI
+198 GQGVRRI

-212 GRVNVLVNLMGFAPA
+212 GRVNVLVNLMGFPPA

-248 HLGGERELDTP
+248 HLGGERELHTP
-259 RGRVTLTL
+259 RGRLTLTL

-287 CQDALSRAH
+287 CQDALTRK
-296 ADQDGRRLVL
+296 DPRQDGRQLVL

-331 PGYTVGGTV
+331 PGYTVGGTI

-391 IAMAWRARFGSD
+391 IAVAWRARFRTD

-427 RIHALMQSH
+427 RIHAQMQTH

-471 QAFAD
+471 QAFSD
-476 PAMPEEDESPAPL
+476 PAMPEDDEAPATL
-489 RRPGEVPPLDAAAL
+489 RRPGEVPALDAAGIQAM
-503 RALVEPMVR
+503 VEPMTR
-512 WPEGFEPHAMVRTL
+512 LPAGFEPHAMVRTL
-526 ADHWRRMA
+526 VDHWRRMA
-534 GLDEPP
+534 GLAEPP
-540 LAADWCF
+540 LRADWCF
-547 AENLAYATILRGGL
+547 AENLAYATIVRGGM
-561 NLRISGMDVRRGT
+561 NVRISGMDVRRGT

-584 QAADG
+584 QAPAG
-589 DGGPRDFVPLRQIA
+589 EGPAVEFVPLRQVA
-603 QDGGESGESGGGAAD
+603 AAD
-618 GRVPAG
+618 DAQEGGLG

-646 VGAQRTL
+646 VGAPRTL
-653 TVWEAQFG
+653 TLWEAQFG

-686 SLTVLLP
+686 SLAVLLP

-714 CGEDNMRVA
+714 CGEDNLRVA

-757 WEKASHAAIEDLTHG
+757 AEKASHAAIEDLTG
-772 RFQPVIDDAGIKLP
+772 GEFRPVIDDDTVEQPG
-786 RQVERLLLCS
+786 QVERLLLCS
-796 GKVYYDLDRGRH
+796 GKVYYDVDRGRR
-808 SVARA
+808 SVKRA
-813 DLAIARIEQ
+813 DLAVARIEQ
-822 FYPFPEDEIVA
+822 FYPFPAEA
-833 LLARYPALV
+833 LTELFARYPALV

-854 GAWTFIREH
+854 GAWSFIREH
-863 MDGLLPR
+863 MEAVLPPHA
-870 QVQLRCVARR
+870 QLRCVARR

-895 EQVELVARA
+895 EQVELIARA

>member
-1 MNDRIQAGVATPP
+1 MNDRIQPG
-14 STPSPSSS
+14 
-22 PSSSARAGAPAA
+22 AA
-34 AGDGGARWRPEVLA
+34 APTSASPDPSGARWRPEVLA
-48 FIEAHRR
+48 FIDAHRR
-55 DGHRC
+55 DGHRS

-65 LGVSRPADPT
+65 LGVSRPADPS

-93 GTPLWSART
+93 GTPLWNART
-102 VADLDRV
+102 VGDLDRT
-109 LKSIY
+109 LKAIY

-124 VRDAARREWLFHEME
+124 VRDASRRDWLHHAME
-139 AAPPGAGGAAGRL
+139 SAPPGAGGAAERL
-152 ALLERL
+152 ALLDRL

-177 FSLQGNETLIPL
+177 FSLEGNETLIPL

-198 GLGVRRI
+198 GHGVRRI

-212 GRVNVLVNLMGFAPA
+212 GRVNVLVNLMGFPPA
-227 RVLDYFDPKSPHPE
+227 RVLDFFDPKSPHPE
-241 LHTDLVY
+241 LHTDLIY
-248 HLGGERELDTP
+248 HLGGKRELDTP
-259 RGRVTLTL
+259 QGRLTLTL

-287 CQDALSRAH
+287 CQDALGRER

-391 IAMAWRARFGSD
+391 IALAWRARFGSD

-422 ALTRP
+422 SLTRP
-427 RIHALMQSH
+427 RIHALTQTH
-436 PTIVDRYAAAL
+436 PTIVERYAAAL
-447 RADGVVPP
+447 RADCVLPP
-455 DTDMASHVTHG
+455 DTDMASHVTHS

-471 QAFAD
+471 QAFSD
-476 PAMPEEDESPAPL
+476 PLIPAQDESPSPL
-489 RRPGEVPPLDAAAL
+489 RRPGEVPRLDLAGL
-503 RALVEPMVR
+503 QALVDPMTR
-512 WPEGFEPHAMVRTL
+512 LPDGFEPHAMVRTL
-526 ADHWRRMA
+526 TDHWRRMA
-534 GLDEPP
+534 GLTEPP
-540 LAADWCF
+540 LRADWCF
-547 AENLAYATILRGGL
+547 AENLAYATILQGGL
-561 NLRISGMDVRRGT
+561 NVRISGMDVRRGT

-584 QAADG
+584 QTTMLTGAVGEGA
-589 DGGPRDFVPLRQIA
+589 PTEFVPLRQIGA
-603 QDGGESGESGGGAAD
+603 NKGHGNGHGDAHGAGHGERPGAGPGD
-618 GRVPAG
+618 PSRG

-646 VGAQRTL
+646 VGATRTL

-686 SLTVLLP
+686 SLAILLP

-714 CGEDNMRVA
+714 CGEDNLRVA

-757 WEKASHAAIEDLTHG
+757 HEKASHAEIADLTG
-772 RFQPVIDDAGIKLP
+772 GSFQPVIDDATVE
-786 RQVERLLLCS
+786 RAEQVERLLLCS
-796 GKVYYDLDRGRH
+796 GKVHYDLDRGRR

-813 DLAIARIEQ
+813 DLALARVEQ
-822 FYPFPEDEIVA
+822 FYPFPADELTA
-833 LLARYPALV
+833 LFARYPALV

-854 GAWTFIREH
+854 GAWSFIREQ
-863 MDGLLPR
+863 MDAVLP
-870 QVQLRCVARR
+870 QHVQLRCVARR

-888 SHAIHQL
+888 SHTIHQL

>member
-1 MNDRIQAGVATPP
+1 MNDRIHD
-14 STPSPSSS
+14 
-22 PSSSARAGAPAA
+22 GAPA
-34 AGDGGARWRPEVLA
+34 GESSTRWRPEVLA

-55 DGHRC
+55 DGHRS

-65 LGVSRPADPT
+65 LGLSRPADPT

-81 FGLQPGDWLSPA
+81 FGLNPGDWLSPR

-102 VADLDRV
+102 VGDLDRA
-109 LKSIY
+109 LKAIY

-124 VRDAARREWLFHEME
+124 VRDASRRDWLHHAME
-139 AAPPGAGGAAGRL
+139 SAPPGAGGAAERL
-152 ALLERL
+152 ALLDRL

-177 FSLQGNETLIPL
+177 FSLEGNETLIPL

-198 GLGVRRI
+198 GHGVRRV

-212 GRVNVLVNLMGFAPA
+212 GRVNVLVNLMGFPPA
-227 RVLDYFDPKSPHPE
+227 RVLDFFDPKSPHPE
-241 LHTDLVY
+241 LHTDLIY
-248 HLGGERELDTP
+248 HLGGEHELDTP
-259 RGRVTLTL
+259 RGRLTLTL

-287 CQDALSRAH
+287 CQDALGRER

-391 IAMAWRARFGSD
+391 IALDWRARFGSD

-427 RIHALMQSH
+427 RIHALMQTH
-436 PTIVDRYAAAL
+436 PTIVDRYADAL
-447 RADGVVPP
+447 RADRVLPP
-455 DTDMASHVTHG
+455 GTDMASHVTHS

-471 QAFAD
+471 QSFSD
-476 PAMPEEDESPAPL
+476 PAIPETDEAPSPL
-489 RRPGEVPPLDAAAL
+489 RRPGEVPVLDLAGL
-503 RALVEPMVR
+503 QALVDPMTR
-512 WPEGFEPHAMVRTL
+512 LPDGFEPHVMVRTL
-526 ADHWRRMA
+526 TDHWRRMA
-534 GLDEPP
+534 ALADPP
-540 LAADWCF
+540 LRADWCF

-561 NLRISGMDVRRGT
+561 NVRISGMDVRRGT

-584 QAADG
+584 QATSQTTSQPTSQPTSQTAQKTGSVG
-589 DGGPRDFVPLRQIA
+589 DGGPTEFVPLRQI
-603 QDGGESGESGGGAAD
+603 GGCH
-618 GRVPAG
+618 G

-686 SLTVLLP
+686 SLVMLLP

-714 CGEDNMRVA
+714 CGEDNLRVA

-744 KPLIVMSPKGTLY
+744 KPLVVMSPKGTLY
-757 WEKASHAAIEDLTHG
+757 HEKASHADIADLTDG
-772 RFQPVIDDAGIKLP
+772 RFQTVIDDAAVERPAQI
-786 RQVERLLLCS
+786 ERLLLCS
-796 GKVYYDLDRGRH
+796 GKVHHDLERGRR

-813 DLAIARIEQ
+813 DLALARLEQ
-822 FYPFPEDEIVA
+822 FYPFPAEELTA
-833 LLARYPALV
+833 LFARYPGLV

-854 GAWTFIREH
+854 GAWTFVREQ
-863 MDGLLPR
+863 MDAVLP
-870 QVQLRCVARR
+870 QHVQLRCVARR

>member
-1 MNDRIQAGVATPP
+1 MNDRIHDAPPQGGP
-14 STPSPSSS
+14 ST
-22 PSSSARAGAPAA
+22 
-34 AGDGGARWRPEVLA
+34 RWRPEVLA
-48 FIEAHRR
+48 FIEAHRH
-55 DGHRC
+55 DGHRS

-65 LGVSRPADPT
+65 LGVSRPADVT
-75 LLDPQR
+75 LLDPRR

-102 VADLDRV
+102 VADLDRA
-109 LKSIY
+109 LKAIY

-124 VRDAARREWLFHEME
+124 VRDATRRDWLFHEME
-139 AAPPGAGGAAGRL
+139 AAPPMPGDAAGRL

-177 FSLQGNETLIPL
+177 FSLEGNETLIPL
-189 LDALCEEAA
+189 LDALCDQAA
-198 GLGVRRI
+198 AQGVRRI

-212 GRVNVLVNLMGFAPA
+212 GRVNVLVNLMGVAPA

-248 HLGGERELDTP
+248 HLGAERELDTP
-259 RGRVTLTL
+259 SGRVTLAL

-287 CQDALSRAH
+287 CQDALSRER

-325 LMLGGK
+325 LMLGNK

-427 RIHALMQSH
+427 RIHALTQTH

-447 RADGVVPP
+447 RADGVAPP
-455 DTDMASHVTHG
+455 DVDMASHVTHG

-471 QAFAD
+471 QAFSD
-476 PAMPEEDESPAPL
+476 PALPAEDDTPTPL
-489 RRPGEVPPLDAAAL
+489 RRPGEAPRLDLAGVQAL
-503 RALVEPMVR
+503 IGPMTA
-512 WPEGFEPHAMVRTL
+512 WPDGFEPHAMVRSL
-526 ADHWRRMA
+526 VDHWHRMA
-534 GLDEPP
+534 GLAEPP
-540 LAADWCF
+540 LRADWCF

-561 NLRISGMDVRRGT
+561 NVRVSGMDVRRGT

-584 QAADG
+584 QVAGEGAG
-589 DGGPRDFVPLRQIA
+589 APMDFVPLRQVA
-603 QDGGESGESGGGAAD
+603 DQAVDGGGD
-618 GRVPAG
+618 AG

-646 VGAQRTL
+646 VGAARTL

-686 SLTVLLP
+686 SLAVLLP

-714 CGEDNMRVA
+714 CGEDNLRVA

-757 WEKASHAAIEDLTHG
+757 YEKASHAAIQDLTGG
-772 RFQPVIDDAGIKLP
+772 RFETVIDDDGVKLP

-796 GKVYYDLDRGRH
+796 GKVYYDLDRGRR

-813 DLAIARIEQ
+813 DLALARLEQ
-822 FYPFPEDEIVA
+822 FYPFPAEDLVA
-833 LLARYPALV
+833 LFARYPSLV

-854 GAWTFIREH
+854 GAWSFIREQMEAVMPPH
-863 MDGLLPR
+863 A
-870 QVQLRCVARR
+870 QLRCVARR

>member
-1 MNDRIQAGVATPP
+1 MNDRIHERAPQGAP
-14 STPSPSSS
+14 ST
-22 PSSSARAGAPAA
+22 
-34 AGDGGARWRPEVLA
+34 RWRPEVLA
-48 FIEAHRR
+48 FIDAHRSE
-55 DGHRC
+55 GHRC

-65 LGVSRPADPT
+65 LGISRPADPT

-102 VADLDRV
+102 VADLDRA
-109 LKSIY
+109 LKAIY

-124 VRDAARREWLFHEME
+124 VRDAARRDWLHHAME
-139 AAPPGAGGAAGRL
+139 SAPPGAVGAVERL
-152 ALLERL
+152 ALLDRL
-158 IRAQGWEE
+158 IRAQGWEA

-177 FSLQGNETLIPL
+177 FSLEGNETLIPL
-189 LDALCEEAA
+189 LDAICAEAA
-198 GLGVRRI
+198 GHGVRRV

-212 GRVNVLVNLMGFAPA
+212 GRVNVLVNLMGFPPA
-227 RVLDYFDPKSPHPE
+227 RVLDFFDPKSPTPE
-241 LHTDLVY
+241 LHTDLIY
-248 HLGGERELDTP
+248 HLGGERELETP
-259 RGRVTLTL
+259 QGRLTLTL

-287 CQDALSRAH
+287 CQDALGRTH

-366 VTRMVD
+366 VTRMID

-391 IAMAWRARFGSD
+391 IALDWRARFGSD

-427 RIHALMQSH
+427 RIHALTQTH
-436 PTIVDRYAAAL
+436 PTIVERYAAAL
-447 RADGVVPP
+447 RNDRVLPP
-455 DTDMASHVTHG
+455 DTDMASHVTRG

-476 PAMPEEDESPAPL
+476 PAIPAEASPPSPL
-489 RRPGEVPPLDAAAL
+489 RRPTEAPALDDAALQGLIGAMTRL
-503 RALVEPMVR
+503 PA
-512 WPEGFEPHAMVRTL
+512 GFEPHAMVRTL
-526 ADHWRRMA
+526 AEHWRRMA
-534 GLDEPP
+534 GLADPP
-540 LAADWCF
+540 MRADWCF
-547 AENLAYATILRGGL
+547 AENLAYATILRGGM
-561 NLRISGMDVRRGT
+561 NVRVSGMDVRRGT

-584 QAADG
+584 QAGPAHEGTGGTGGVGGG
-589 DGGPRDFVPLRQIA
+589 DGGVDAGGDGVPMAFVPLRQV
-603 QDGGESGESGGGAAD
+603 GGE
-618 GRVPAG
+618 G

-646 VGAQRTL
+646 VGAPRTL

-686 SLTVLLP
+686 SLVVLLP

-704 SGYLSRFLQL
+704 SAYLSRFLQL
-714 CGEDNMRVA
+714 CGEDNLRVA

-738 AFDTLR
+738 AFDSLR

-757 WEKASHAAIEDLTHG
+757 HEQASHAAIADLTAG
-772 RFQPVIDDAGIKLP
+772 RFHAVLDDQDVESP

-796 GKVYYDLDRGRH
+796 GKVYYDLARGRR

-813 DLAIARIEQ
+813 DLALARIEQ
-822 FYPFPEDEIVA
+822 FYPFPTDEVIT

-854 GAWTFIREH
+854 GAWSFIREQ
-863 MDGLLPR
+863 MDDLLPPHAR
-870 QVQLRCVARR
+870 LRCVARR
-880 ANGSGATS
+880 PNGSGATS

-895 EQVELVARA
+895 EQMELVARA